1 MIKKCI
7 LKHKIGTKIQFFIT
21 LVLWWCS
28 PFEVVTFCVLPPFVL
43 TQSPLVLTPLLV
55 LSFVWEVEAWIHH
68 CHYSDHVPPLL
79 SSSFSSLN
87 HNQKIWIL
95 QRLAC
100 DCSKGTTDD
109 NYLNESNTSYEQP
122 PQLYKLILNFFLKES
137 AWDVQAFS
145 AIVPKFSSPASF
157 SFLFEHLSFI
167 LLFPTIV
174 SPKSPKT
181 QKKKK
186 SHSTSL
192 FHPTICEAND
202 IFEKLAQEAIA
213 FRSVEV

>member
-1 MIKKCI
+1 M
-7 LKHKIGTKIQFFIT
+7 
-21 LVLWWCS
+21 LWWCSCS

-55 LSFVWEVEAWIHH
+55 LSFVWEVEAWIHQ

-122 PQLYKLILNFFLKES
+122 PQLYKLILNFFKRKRMRRAS
-137 AWDVQAFS
+137 IFCYC
-145 AIVPKFSSPASF
+145 PKILQPRV
-157 SFLFEHLSFI
+157 FLFSLW
-167 LLFPTIV
+167 
-174 SPKSPKT
+174 
-181 QKKKK
+181 
-186 SHSTSL
+186 TSL
-192 FHPTICEAND
+192 FHP
-202 IFEKLAQEAIA
+202 AIPYHCL
-213 FRSVEV
+213 SKKP